1 MQRMQEEK
9 NKWKTKN
16 RWDRES
22 ITGENRGKDSR
33 NHDYGMD
40 APLIRKLGR
49 LTLLLVS
56 ILFGLSTIVAT
67 SGDSGDSAATTPEE
81 TTPATVA
88 IVSPLNDQAYLEE
101 DFIRFISQIS
111 DADAAET
118 YTYSW
123 ASSIDGDLGTT
134 TNLNLNSLTA
144 GTHIITLTLLDA
156 AGNTVDSDSVTITV
170 GESTATQE
178 NTAPVAIITAPS
190 TDVSFNVGEAITF
203 TGTAT
208 DAEDGDLTGTSLV
221 WNSSLDGPLGTGAT
235 LLVDTLA
242 AGEHI
247 ITLTATDSVGS
258 SVNAFIII
266 TVGGD
271 NATPAVRIISPADSA
286 GAAANYDV
294 SAGDAINFVGTATD
308 FDGTPITGEN
318 LEWISSKDGHLFYG
332 ETFTLN
338 SRSVK
343 ALGYDPLKE
352 GEHTIY
358 LRATG
363 STGTAQATITINLTN
378 TQPVAVITNPPETCP
393 ETDILCQTF
402 GPGQYIN
409 FQGTGTDAEDGNLSG
424 NNLEWSSDIDG
435 FLGTGESLYLKTDN
449 VQALGNESMSDGTH
463 VITLTAIDEWGQY
476 GIDTLV
482 IDVGNHSNT
491 SPVPTIIFPTEDYT
505 SETSTGFITFYGQA
519 EDAEDGSLTSDDMAW
534 YRSDQQGKIEQEE
547 ISGAGLLTSSVR
559 LDISTFES
567 GTHAIT
573 LEAMDSMGKTN
584 VVSRNIT
591 VP

>member
-1 MQRMQEEK
+1 MQRIREEK
-9 NKWKTKN
+9 NKWKIKS
-16 RWDRES
+16 RWSRES
-22 ITGENRGKDSR
+22 ITGENQGKDSR
-33 NHDYGMD
+33 YHDHTVEE
-40 APLIRKLGR
+40 PLIRKLGR
-49 LTLLLVS
+49 LTLLLIS

-67 SGDSGDSAATTPEE
+67 SGDSGDSTAVVPEV
-81 TTPATVA
+81 TDPATIA
-88 IVSPLNDQAYLEE
+88 IVSPLDQQAYLEG
-101 DFIRFISQIS
+101 DFISFISQIS
-111 DADAAET
+111 DADADET

-134 TNLNLNSLTA
+134 ANLNLNTLTA
-144 GTHIITLTLLDA
+144 GTHIITLTLSGA

-170 GESTATQE
+170 GESTATPD

-203 TGTAT
+203 TGTGT

-221 WNSSLDGPLGTGAT
+221 WSSSLDSALGTGAT
-235 LLVDTLA
+235 LLVDTLS

-271 NATPAVRIISPADSA
+271 NATPTVRIISPADSA
-286 GAAANYDV
+286 GAAATYDV
-294 SAGDAINFVGTATD
+294 NAGDAINFVGTATD
-308 FDGTPITGEN
+308 FDGTPITEEN

-332 ETFTLN
+332 DSLTLN
-338 SRSVK
+338 SRSVES
-343 ALGYDPLKE
+343 LGYDPLKE

-363 STGTAQATITINLTN
+363 STGTAQAGITINLTN
-378 TQPVAVITNPPETCP
+378 TQPVAEITNPPETCP
-393 ETDILCQTF
+393 ETDTLCQTF

-424 NNLEWSSDIDG
+424 ESLEWSSDIDG

-449 VQALGNESMSDGTH
+449 VQALGNVPMSDGTH
-463 VITLTAIDEWGQY
+463 VITLTAIDEWGQL
-476 GIDTLV
+476 GIDSLV
-482 IDVGNHSNT
+482 IQVGSNT
-491 SPVPTIIFPTEDYT
+491 APVPSITYPTEDYT
-505 SETSTGFITFYGQA
+505 STTNSGFITFYGQA
-519 EDAEDGSLTSDDMAW
+519 EDAEEGSLTSDDMVW
-534 YRSDQQGKIEQEE
+534 YRSDQQGALVAQEP
-547 ISGAGLLTSSVR
+547 SGANTLTSSVR
-559 LDISTFES
+559 LDLSTFSS
-567 GTHAIT
+567 GTHTIT
-573 LEAMDSMGKTN
+573 LVATDRMGKSSP
-584 VVSRNIT
+584 VSRNIT